1 MDKFGIFNLLSSLL
15 NFSKPKDLGDKP
27 YESNNQEKLAN
38 NSNQTN
44 VNNFIKNI
52 VGNLSGTNES
62 SSQGKDGNS
71 SNSSGF
77 NLNNLST
84 ISSLLKNFTTP
95 KNSQSALNKS
105 GTLPP
110 STPKNNSVNTK
121 RAPLQ
126 SSMLNV
132 LNNHDNFVKRVREKN
147 INK

>member
-1 MDKFGIFNLLSSLL
+1 MDKFGIFNLLGSLL

-27 YESNNQEKLAN
+27 CESTDQEKIVS
-38 NSNQTN
+38 NSNQSN
-44 VNNFIKNI
+44 VNDFIKNI
-52 VGNLSGTNES
+52 VGNFSGSNES

-77 NLNNLST
+77 NLNNLSA

-95 KNSQSALNKS
+95 KNSQSTLTKS

-147 INK
+147 VIK